1 MQVGSDKWDSPV
13 FLFLCNCGDES
24 FYELYNIALTAL
36 DDVWL
41 EWESCGYMDFPVVI
55 AYLQKK
61 IIEAA
66 LLRPK
71 SMIEFKSC
79 LNKVLFP
86 IPAALKEQTQK
97 K

>member
-55 AYLQKK
+55 AVIQS
-61 IIEAA
+61 
-66 LLRPK
+66 RGRW
-71 SMIEFKSC
+71 
-79 LNKVLFP
+79 P
-86 IPAALKEQTQK
+86 IPAILRRRPGFVAAEIVPG
-97 K
+97 